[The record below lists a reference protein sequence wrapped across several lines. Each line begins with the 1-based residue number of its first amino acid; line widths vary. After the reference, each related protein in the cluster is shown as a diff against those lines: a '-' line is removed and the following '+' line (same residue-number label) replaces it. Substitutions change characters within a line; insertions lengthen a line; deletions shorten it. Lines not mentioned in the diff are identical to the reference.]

1 MEDWNNL
8 EGYLVISRFRYLE
21 PPIYTLYAI
30 KFGSRFVLRLA
41 RNRPAIY
48 HRYCF
53 IYRTE
58 VGPMFFYEGKFATTL
73 GKYSQYRVVSGNEV
87 DRKLATS
94 NRDEVRWLGKD

>member
-1 MEDWNNL
+1 MVLLGENRDLESWNNL

-21 PPIYTLYAI
+21 SPIYTLHAII
-30 KFGSRFVLRLA
+30 KFGSRFVHRLA
-41 RNRPAIY
+41 RIRPAIY

-73 GKYSQYRVVSGNEV
+73 GKYSRYGVVSGNEV
-87 DRKLATS
+87 DRKLA
-94 NRDEVRWLGKD
+94 